1 MINANVIV
9 STTIFVA
16 LFMNRVYLGIGG
28 NMADRLANLS
38 ACCNWIAKEIGT
50 IIAQSKIYET
60 KAWGNTNQANFYNQV
75 IAVET
80 NLEADK
86 LVHHCLQI
94 ETKMGRVRQDKWGA
108 RTIDID
114 ILLFANKIIQQEN
127 LQIPHPYLHL
137 RKFVLVPLAEI
148 APNLLHPE
156 LHQNMVE
163 LLEAC
168 ADDLEVRE
176 IDK

>member
-1 MINANVIV
+1 
-9 STTIFVA
+9 
-16 LFMNRVYLGIGG
+16 MNRVYLGIGG
-28 NMADRLANLS
+28 NMGDRLAHLS
-38 ACCNWIAKEIGT
+38 TCRNWIAKEIGAIT
-50 IIAQSKIYET
+50 TQSCIYET

-75 IAVET
+75 IAIDTV
-80 NLEADK
+80 LEAGK
-86 LVHHCLQI
+86 LMHHCLQI
-94 ETKMGRVRQDKWGA
+94 EIKMGRVRKDKWGE
-108 RTIDID
+108 RIIDID
-114 ILLFANKIIQQEN
+114 ILLYGNQIINLAN